1 MSESKQGI
9 IRSLFVRVGMIDAV
23 TGPLMASNTAVSQY
37 ATHAKTAEQ
46 QTVKLSITTVTAAD
60 AHLQLETAVGKSAA
74 QIELEKRAMEQAK
87 REAEQFR
94 SSLMAV
100 GAALTAV
107 GVAGAL
113 YFSSQAREFATYS
126 GGYSILS
133 RNVGEDTDRLLEQMK
148 EATGGAVSAVD
159 LVTSANRAI
168 AFGIEAETLPRLA
181 EIAEAAA
188 RVQGGSTTSMFN
200 DIVGGIARGEKEILD
215 NLGIVVTAGEANQM
229 YAESLGIS
237 VDALTE
243 EQKVSAMLYA
253 VLEKG
258 TVLLDLA
265 GEKQKTLSSSIQA
278 STAAVENMNM
288 AIAGGAAPVMQ
299 GWYDA
304 VTALA
309 NAVSGLPQPVLGV
322 IGVVGAAGTAVMG
335 LTGSIALQIV
345 AVMMLK
351 SQVAELG
358 LSFGSILPASIA
370 ATGGITGLTAS
381 LSAGAVAAWAF
392 MAPFLPLVAVIGAI
406 VGACWLLW
414 DVAQNGWDDSVLGK
428 FLNWLGGG
436 ILPYIHAGFTGL
448 SDAVQGFVEWITT
461 LPDTIKNMWDA
472 VTNHPL
478 WPFVEWAFRLSNP
491 VGWGITLAQAATG
504 TLENPLE
511 RMQQSVQTL
520 TEISNTSSS
529 TALHETY
536 NITINPQSLSP
547 DELDAIIDEAS
558 KKGARAADVQLL
570 RRVRASMG

>member
-1 MSESKQGI
+1 
-9 IRSLFVRVGMIDAV
+9 
-23 TGPLMASNTAVSQY
+23 
-37 ATHAKTAEQ
+37 
-46 QTVKLSITTVTAAD
+46 
-60 AHLQLETAVGKSAA
+60 
-74 QIELEKRAMEQAK
+74 
-87 REAEQFR
+87 
-94 SSLMAV
+94 
-100 GAALTAV
+100 
-107 GVAGAL
+107 
-113 YFSSQAREFATYS
+113 
-126 GGYSILS
+126 
-133 RNVGEDTDRLLEQMK
+133 
-148 EATGGAVSAVD
+148 
-159 LVTSANRAI
+159 
-168 AFGIEAETLPRLA
+168 
-181 EIAEAAA
+181 
-188 RVQGGSTTSMFN
+188 
-200 DIVGGIARGEKEILD
+200 
-215 NLGIVVTAGEANQM
+215 
-229 YAESLGIS
+229 
-237 VDALTE
+237 
-243 EQKVSAMLYA
+243 
-253 VLEKG
+253 
-258 TVLLDLA
+258 
-265 GEKQKTLSSSIQA
+265 
-278 STAAVENMNM
+278 MNM

-345 AVMMLK
+345 AVNMLI
-351 SQVAELG
+351 SQFSTLG
-358 LSFGSILPASIA
+358 ISFGSILPASIA

-461 LPDTIKNMWDA
+461 LPDTIKNTWDA

>member
-1 MSESKQGI
+1 MTEAKQGI
-9 IRSLFVRVGMIDAV
+9 IRSLFVRVGMVDAV
-23 TGPLMASNTAVSQY
+23 TGPLMASNNAVNQY
-37 ATHAKTAEQ
+37 VGHAKAAEQ
-46 QTVKLSITTVTAAD
+46 QTVKLSATTVTAAD
-60 AHLQLETAVGKSAA
+60 AQLQLETAAGKSAA

-87 REAEQFR
+87 READQFR

-126 GGYSILS
+126 GGYGILS
-133 RNVGEDTDRLLEQMK
+133 RNVGEDTDRLLQQMK
-148 EATGGAVSAVD
+148 EATGGTVAAVD
-159 LVTSANRAI
+159 MVKSANRAI
-168 AFGIEAETLPRLA
+168 AFGIEAETLPQLA

-188 RVQGGSTTSMFN
+188 RIQGGDTTAMFN
-200 DIVGGIARGEKEILD
+200 DIVTGIARQSQMILD
-215 NLGIVVTAGEANQM
+215 NLGIVVSVGEANQM
-229 YAESLGIS
+229 YAESLGVA

-243 EQKVSAMLYA
+243 EQQVSAMLYA
-253 VLEKG
+253 VLEKSN
-258 TVLLDLA
+258 VLLDMA
-265 GEKQKTLSSSIQA
+265 GEKQKSLGSSIQA
-278 STAAVENMNM
+278 STAAVKDMNV
-288 AIAGGAAPVMQ
+288 AIAGGAAPAMQ
-299 GWYDA
+299 VWYDS

-309 NAVSGLPQPVLGV
+309 NAVSGLPEPVLGV

-345 AVMMLK
+345 AVNMLI
-351 SQVAELG
+351 SQFSTLG
-358 LSFGSILPASIA
+358 IGLGSILPASIA

-392 MAPFLPLVAVIGAI
+392 MSPFLPLIAVIGAI
-406 VGACWLLW
+406 IGACWLLW

-436 ILPYIHAGFTGL
+436 ILPYLQVGFTGL
-448 SDAVQGFVEWITT
+448 SDAVQGFVEWVTS
-461 LPDTIKNMWDA
+461 LPETIKNTWDT

-520 TEISNTSSS
+520 TEISNSSSS

>member
-1 MSESKQGI
+1 MTEAKQGI
-9 IRSLFVRVGMIDAV
+9 IRSLFVRVGMVDAV
-23 TGPLMASNTAVSQY
+23 TGPMMASNNAVNQY
-37 ATHAKTAEQ
+37 VGHAKAAEQ
-46 QTVKLSITTVTAAD
+46 QTVKLSATTVTAAD
-60 AHLQLETAVGKSAA
+60 AQLQMETAAGKSAA
-74 QIELEKRAMEQAK
+74 QIELEQRAMEQAK
-87 REAEQFR
+87 READQFR

-113 YFSSQAREFATYS
+113 YFSSQSKEFAAYS
-126 GGYSILS
+126 GGYGILS
-133 RNVGEDTDRLLEQMK
+133 RNVGEDTDRLLQQMK
-148 EATGGAVSAVD
+148 EATGGTVAAVD
-159 LVTSANRAI
+159 MVKSANRAI
-168 AFGIEAETLPRLA
+168 AFGIEAETLPQLA

-188 RVQGGSTTSMFN
+188 RIQGGDTTAMFN
-200 DIVGGIARGEKEILD
+200 DIVTGIARQSQMILD
-215 NLGIVVTAGEANQM
+215 NLGIVVSVGEANQM
-229 YAESLGIS
+229 YAESLGVA

-243 EQKVSAMLYA
+243 EQQVSAMLYA
-253 VLEKG
+253 VLQKSN
-258 TVLLDLA
+258 VLLEMA
-265 GEKQKTLSSSIQA
+265 GEKQKSLGSSIQTA
-278 STAAVENMNM
+278 TAAVKDMNV
-288 AIAGGAAPVMQ
+288 AIAGGASPAMQ
-299 GWYDA
+299 AWYDT

-309 NAVSGLPQPVLGV
+309 NAVSGLPEPVLGV
-322 IGVVGAAGTAVMG
+322 IGVIGAAGTAVMG

-345 AVMMLK
+345 AVNMLLP
-351 SQVAELG
+351 SIYRVIYG
-358 LSFGSILPASIA
+358 FGSILPASIA

-392 MAPFLPLVAVIGAI
+392 MGPFLPLIAVIGAI

-428 FLNWLGGG
+428 FLNWLGSG
-436 ILPYIHAGFTGL
+436 ILPYLQAGFAGL
-448 SDAVQGFVEWITT
+448 SDAVQGFVEWVTS
-461 LPDTIKNMWDA
+461 LPETIKSAWDI

-491 VGWGITLAQAATG
+491 IGWGITLAQAATG

-520 TEISNTSSS
+520 TEISNSSSS

-547 DELDAIIDEAS
+547 DQLDAIIDEAS